1 MYKIKISKKAD
12 NDIENLIAYIALD
25 NPYRAVSFTG
35 ELLSSVKSMLSSFPF
50 LGKEKWGLRV
60 LVCKG
65 YYVLYRV
72 NDEKKEVSL
81 TRIINPANYTAYRGF
96 IN

>member
-12 NDIENLIAYIALD
+12 NDIENIIAYIALD
-25 NPYRAVSFTG
+25 NPYRSVSFVG

-50 LGKEKWGLRV
+50 LGKEKWGARV

-81 TRIINPANYTAYRGF
+81 TRIINPANYTAYRSL